1 MSLNMMLEWLVRVL
15 NVDVS
20 VRRVVPIQPVPTPQR
35 LATLTKTALFAHNEP
50 PDRAIPILQN
60 LSGELRAA
68 ADAMT
73 RAGVELAADALA
85 LSRQVAADLAAA
97 PARALEVAQT
107 HVAAWL
113 DEVAALPPAA
123 RPADAPVD
131 PKARAALLL
140 PLINK
145 LGTGIP
151 EDEAMLARIKLKS
164 DPMFAPAKSALATL
178 REEYA
183 TLLPKRTE
191 GVEPSAPLVAVTRP
205 QLGAG
210 GESPKLKEN
219 LGLIET
225 AMANNLAPDPKLL
238 DAVVAEIRSKIDLVS
253 AEAEMRRLKTWDAV
267 KADYKR
273 LSQGDGP
280 TGKAFMSKM
289 WWFRRQTVDGQMT
302 ALQKLYGFAWG
313 SVGSANPESDYD
325 VTVRTHGTKAD
336 AVYYDYQIVA
346 DFNKAVSTPFGG
358 TAPGILFDTNLYA
371 EAPVALPAGP
381 ATPTTRA
388 MSAMTEQGQD
398 VGALMKLRRYMDW
411 GDYTA
416 YQEQT
421 LAALPKEQRALTLRQ
436 FEEADALYFI
446 ARAEQLQQ
454 AGIRVDDVPNTLA
467 GQKILEERAVAL
479 EHDGAKSMA
488 TNNALYLAKMEQVRK
503 LEKALLAERDG
514 DKKAALLAKLRTLQ
528 ADATFFA
535 AEAYHSEGPLKHVV
549 EAVQSSK
556 AAVNGAQYAAFTPQ
570 QKTAKIKELKDKKLE
585 GYSAM
590 QMLQSLN
597 ENLGDLLKD
606 LRHYESEPFPGL
618 GFYRSSKYLK
628 RVCDAA
634 ILTGSKLPADS
645 KLKFDALRIGG
656 KTPAAV
662 QMAVAGMVDIRG
674 EAKVFDVADPEQ
686 EKQAYAI
693 EEMAKIFPGVT
704 TLRDLGKIVAA
715 FGQQVNAVARAVV
728 TDQLRATDEAAYFR
742 ATG

>member
-1 MSLNMMLEWLVRVL
+1 MLEWLVRVL
-15 NVDVS
+15 KVDVS
-20 VRRVVPIQPVPTPQR
+20 VRKVVPIQPVPTPQR
-35 LATLTKTALFAHNEP
+35 LATLTKTALFARNEP

-68 ADAMT
+68 DDAMT
-73 RAGVELAADALA
+73 RAGVGLAADALA

-97 PARALEVAQT
+97 PARALAVAQA

-113 DEVAALPPAA
+113 AEVAALPPAA

-151 EDEAMLARIKLKS
+151 EDEAMLARINVKS
-164 DPMFAPAKSALATL
+164 GPMFVPAKIALATL

-191 GVEPSAPLVAVTRP
+191 GIEPTVPVVPVARP
-205 QLGAG
+205 KLGAG
-210 GESPKLKEN
+210 GESKTLKDN
-219 LGLIET
+219 LAAIET
-225 AMANNLAPDPKLL
+225 AMASGAAPNPDLL
-238 DAVVAEIRSKIDLVS
+238 DAAIAEIRGKIDLPG
-253 AEAEMRRLKTWDAV
+253 ANAEMLRLKTWDAV
-267 KADYKR
+267 KAEYKR
-273 LSQGDGP
+273 LLKIDDA
-280 TGKAFMSKM
+280 TGRAYMANM
-289 WWFRRQTVDGQMT
+289 WWFRRQAVDAQMT
-302 ALQKLYGFAWG
+302 ALQRLYGFVWG

-325 VTVRTHGTKAD
+325 VTVRTHGTKEG
-336 AVYYDYQIVA
+336 AVHYDYQIVA
-346 DFNKAVSTPFGG
+346 EFNAAVSKQFKGP
-358 TAPGILFDTNLYA
+358 APGILFDTNLYA

-479 EHDGAKSMA
+479 EHDGAKSMD

-514 DKKAALLAKLRTLQ
+514 DTKAALLAKLRTLQ

-549 EAVQSSK
+549 EATQSSK
-556 AAVNGAQYAAFTPQ
+556 VAVNGAQYAAFTPQ

-618 GFYRSSKYLK
+618 GFYRCSKYLE

-634 ILTGSKLPADS
+634 ILTASKLPAPS
-645 KLKFDALRIGG
+645 QARFAELRIGG

-662 QMAVAGMVDIRG
+662 QAGVAGMVDIRG
-674 EAKVFDVADPEQ
+674 ETKVFAVADAEQ

-693 EEMAKIFPGVT
+693 EEMGKIFPGVT